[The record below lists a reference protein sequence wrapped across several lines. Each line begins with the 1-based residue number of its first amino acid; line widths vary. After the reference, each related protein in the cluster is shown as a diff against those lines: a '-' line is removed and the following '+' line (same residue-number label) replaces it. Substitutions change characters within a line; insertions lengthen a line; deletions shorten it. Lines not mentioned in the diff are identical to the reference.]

1 MSLHLGLN
9 EQFENMILLI
19 KFKVGKKVSTWDI
32 LVNPARC
39 FFGKLA
45 QEFSAEMHCVCGW
58 KDTFTYITLY
68 RFKNA
73 YLILALPGISSHV
86 RVELKGQTLFCLVKL
101 KNRSYKSDLHFSVYL
116 WYRVPYWKKNWK
128 IRWRARINFCRSN
141 QSCWRGFF
149 GKKIDLKKKII
160 TLLQTPA

>member
-86 RVELKGQTLFCLVKL
+86 RVELKGQTLFWSLKTDHINLIYILVFTYGIEFL
-101 KNRSYKSDLHFSVYL
+101 IE
-116 WYRVPYWKKNWK
+116 KKKWK
-128 IRWRARINFCRSN
+128 IRWRVRINFCRSN

-149 GKKIDLKKKII
+149 GKKID
-160 TLLQTPA
+160 

>member
-39 FFGKLA
+39 FFGKLT

-101 KNRSYKSDLHFSVYL
+101 KNRSYKSDLRFSVYL
-116 WYRVPYWKKNWK
+116 WYRVPYWKKK
-128 IRWRARINFCRSN
+128 SRKSDEGLGLTFADQTKVVEGVFL
-141 QSCWRGFF
+141 
-149 GKKIDLKKKII
+149 GKKLIKRKK
-160 TLLQTPA
+160 